1 MMVHQSASDDA
12 RRAPVHGRRK
22 SRWRAVSVVARLF
35 VLASLLLAC
44 APTAPAAPT
53 SAPAKPAEA
62 AKPTAAP
69 AAAAPAAPTA
79 APAAAAP
86 AKPAEAAKPAADAK
100 PTAAPAAAARVEAK
114 GSMLIALNEEPPMLA
129 AHDATATF
137 SYPVM
142 RNITEAL
149 LNRDPATNQLV
160 GELATK
166 WEQTNPTTWRF
177 TLRQGVKFHDG
188 TPWNAEAAVD
198 AMNEMLNKEN
208 NYRVRTFLGPEVEAK
223 PVSEYVIDLVTAA
236 PDPILPSR
244 VYFMPFHSPTA
255 RKARPDEVPTKPIGT
270 GPYKLVEWIKGQHI
284 KVTAN
289 PDWWGNGAADAGGA
303 ATIKDVTFVPR
314 NAREVRAAMVQSGEA
329 DLGRWLSQAE
339 CKASPQCKGAPTV
352 ETIFIRLDTMNPTLA
367 DRRVREAI
375 ALAVDKEAI
384 TNNILGGGDLA
395 SMLIRPTVLGSN
407 PALKPY
413 PHDPARAKALIAE
426 AKAAG
431 VPVDAPLIVLAR
443 RGAYFGMEEAV
454 EAVGEMLKQAGLTNL
469 TIQIMETSKHTE
481 IYSLAP
487 KPIDPNRG
495 IIAVHSHG
503 NELLDFGQTVRFY
516 YTCDGRQSTYCNPA
530 VDEMQQRA
538 LSLGGPERE
547 KAYQEIGKM
556 MYDEV
561 ITVPIM
567 HPSFYFG
574 MSKRLEWTPR
584 PDGFTLLKEM
594 KLKE

>member
-1 MMVHQSASDDA
+1 VTQA
-12 RRAPVHGRRK
+12 
-22 SRWRAVSVVARLF
+22 AV
-35 VLASLLLAC
+35 
-44 APTAPAAPT
+44 
-53 SAPAKPAEA
+53 

-79 APAAAAP
+79 APAAPTTAP
-86 AKPAEAAKPAADAK
+86 AAQQPAAAK
-100 PTAAPAAAARVEAK
+100 PTAAPAASARVEPK
-114 GSMLIALNEEPPMLA
+114 GSVVLVINEEPPMLA
-129 AHDATATF
+129 AHDATASF
-137 SYPVM
+137 SYPIM
-142 RNITEAL
+142 RNVTEAL
-149 LNRDPATNQLV
+149 LNRDPVTNELV
-160 GELATK
+160 PELATK

-188 TPWNAEAAVD
+188 SPWNAEAAAD

-208 NYRVRTFLGPEVEAK
+208 NYRVRTYLGPEVSAK
-223 PVSEYVIDLVTAA
+223 PVSEYVVDLVTES
-236 PDPILPSR
+236 PDPILPTR
-244 VYFMPFHSPTA
+244 VYFIPFHSPTA
-255 RKARPDEVPTKPIGT
+255 RKAHPEDVALKPVGT
-270 GPYKLVEWIKGQHI
+270 GPYKFVEWVKGQHV
-284 KVTAN
+284 KLTAN
-289 PDWWGNGAADAGGA
+289 PDWWGNTAADAGGA
-303 ATIKDVTFVPR
+303 VTIKDVTFVPR
-314 NAREVRAAMVQSGEA
+314 PAREVRAAMVQSGEA

-352 ETIFIRLDTMNPTLA
+352 ETIFVRLDTMNPTLA

-375 ALAVDKEAI
+375 ALAIDKEAI
-384 TNNILGGGDLA
+384 TTQILGGGDLA
-395 SMLIRPTVLGSN
+395 AMLIRPTVLGSN

-413 PHDPARAKALIAE
+413 PYDPVRAKALIAE

-431 VPVDAPLIVLAR
+431 VPVDAPLTVLAR

-454 EAVGEMLKQAGLTNL
+454 EAISDMLKQAGLTHL
-469 TIQIMETSKHTE
+469 TIQILETSKHTE

-487 KPIDPNRG
+487 KPIDPARG

-530 VDEMQQRA
+530 VDEMQNRA
-538 LSLGGPERE
+538 LSLAGAERE
-547 KAYQEIGKM
+547 KAYQEIGKL

-561 ITVPIM
+561 ITIPIM

>member
-1 MMVHQSASDDA
+1 MTVHQTAAGDV
-12 RRAPVHGRRK
+12 RTAPAHGRRR
-22 SRWRAVSVVARLF
+22 SRWRAVSVVTRLF

-44 APTAPAAPT
+44 APTAPPAPP

-69 AAAAPAAPTA
+69 AAPAATT
-79 APAAAAP
+79 AP
-86 AKPAEAAKPAADAK
+86 AKPAEAAKRAADAK
-100 PTAAPAAAARVEAK
+100 PTAAPAAAARVEPK
-114 GSMLIALNEEPPMLA
+114 GSLVIALNEEPPMLA

-142 RNITEAL
+142 RNVTEAL

-160 GELATK
+160 PELATK
-166 WEQTNPTTWRF
+166 WEQANPTTWRF

-188 TPWNAEAAVD
+188 TPWNAEAAAD

-208 NYRVRTFLGPEVEAK
+208 NYRVRTFLGPELEAK
-223 PVSEYVIDLVTAA
+223 PVGEYVVDLVTAS
-236 PDPILPSR
+236 PDPILPTR

-255 RKARPDEVPTKPIGT
+255 RKERPEEVPTKPIGT
-270 GPYKLVEWIKGQHI
+270 GPYKFVEWVKGQHI

-289 PDWWGNGAADAGGA
+289 PDWWGHTAADAGGA
-303 ATIKDVTFVPR
+303 VTIKDVTFVPR
-314 NAREVRAAMVQSGEA
+314 PAREVRAAMVQSGEA
-329 DLGRWLSQAE
+329 DLGRWLSQQE
-339 CKASPQCKGAPTV
+339 CQASPQCKGAPTV

-384 TNNILGGGDLA
+384 TNRILGGGDLA

-413 PHDPARAKALIAE
+413 PYDPARAQALIAE

-431 VPVDAPLIVLAR
+431 VPVDAPLTVLAR

-454 EAVGEMLKQAGLTNL
+454 EAVGNMIQQAGLTNV

-481 IYSLAP
+481 IYNAP
-487 KPIDPNRG
+487 KPIDPARG

-516 YTCDGRQSTYCNPA
+516 YTCEGRQSTYCNPA

-538 LSLGGPERE
+538 LSLAGAERE
-547 KAYQEIGKM
+547 KAYQDIGKQ

-561 ITVPIM
+561 VTIPIM

-574 MSKRLEWTPR
+574 MSQRLEWTPR

>member
-1 MMVHQSASDDA
+1 
-12 RRAPVHGRRK
+12 
-22 SRWRAVSVVARLF
+22 
-35 VLASLLLAC
+35 VLAGLLLAC
-44 APTAPAAPT
+44 TPTAPQAPTSAPTAAPAAVAKPTAAPTTAPAAPAA
-53 SAPAKPAEA
+53 APAAPTTAPVAQQPAP

-69 AAAAPAAPTA
+69 AAP
-79 APAAAAP
+79 
-86 AKPAEAAKPAADAK
+86 
-100 PTAAPAAAARVEAK
+100 ARVEPK
-114 GSMLIALNEEPPMLA
+114 GSMVIALNEEPPMLA

-142 RNITEAL
+142 RNVTEAL
-149 LNRDPATNQLV
+149 LNRDPATNQLI

-188 TPWNAEAAVD
+188 SPWNAEAAAD

-208 NYRVRTFLGPEVEAK
+208 NYRVRTFLGPEIEAK
-223 PVSEYVIDLVTAA
+223 PVSEYVLDLVTAA
-236 PDPILPSR
+236 PDPILPTR

-255 RKARPDEVPTKPIGT
+255 RKARPDEVPTKPVGT
-270 GPYKLVEWIKGQHI
+270 GPYKLVEWIKGQHV

-303 ATIKDVTFVPR
+303 ASIKDVTFVFR
-314 NAREVRAAMVQSGEA
+314 TAREVRAAMVRSGEA
-329 DLGRWLSQAE
+329 DLGRWLSQSE
-339 CKASPQCKGAPTV
+339 CKDSPQCKGAPTV
-352 ETIFIRLDTMNPTLA
+352 ETIFIRLDTMNPALA
-367 DRRVREAI
+367 DRRVREGI

-384 TNNILGGGDLA
+384 TNNILGGGELA
-395 SMLIRPTVLGSN
+395 TMLIRPTVLGHN

-413 PHDPARAKALIAE
+413 PYDPARAKALIAE

-431 VPVDAPLIVLAR
+431 VPVDMPLVVLAR

-454 EAVGEMLKQAGLTNL
+454 EAVANMLQQAGLTNL
-469 TIQIMETSKHTE
+469 NIQILETSKHTE

-487 KPIDPNRG
+487 KPIDPARG

-516 YTCDGRQSTYCNPA
+516 YTCDGRQSTYCNPE
-530 VDEMQQRA
+530 VDKMQDRA
-538 LSLGGPERE
+538 LSLGGAERE
-547 KAYQEIGKM
+547 KAYQEIGKL

-561 ITVPIM
+561 ITIPIM